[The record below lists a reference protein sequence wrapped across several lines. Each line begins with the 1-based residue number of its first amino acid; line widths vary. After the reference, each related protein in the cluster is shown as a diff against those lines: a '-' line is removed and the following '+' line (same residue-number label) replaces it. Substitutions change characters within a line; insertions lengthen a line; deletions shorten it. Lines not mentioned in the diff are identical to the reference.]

1 MSYPPR
7 PPMTDLEYITKV
19 CKRPLEE
26 AAIHAHTTTTKL
38 REELINRERVIR
50 GLPSVKRAP
59 NYFPQ

>member
-7 PPMTDLEYITKV
+7 PPMTDLEFLVEV
-19 CKRPLEE
+19 CKRPLDDI
-26 AAIHAHTTTTKL
+26 AVHARTTPTKL
-38 REELINRERVIR
+38 REELENTKRIAS